1 MFYKEKSNRNLSE
14 LVMNQSDV
22 LNKRNHIANVLDRA
36 LPLVENGKGSKENF
50 PKLIRLNIYIQ

>member
-1 MFYKEKSNRNLSE
+1 MFNKEKSNRNMSE

-36 LPLVENGKGSKENF
+36 LPLVENGKGSKEIF